1 MRRRE
6 KFVIAAFF
14 LSLCLLI
21 VQYIS
26 LEWRYVSVGVFVVFS
41 YIVANWVLKDDLQSH
56 ERLTI
61 VPFPAL
67 YAGAVGLFYFL
78 LPSHFFSRILVLVMF
93 GIGMYALF
101 LTSNIYSVAKG
112 RTIQLLHAAHAIGLL
127 FTLLTSL
134 LFANSLFSLKLPF
147 YWNAVGIAATH
158 FPLVLMSLWSVKLES
173 KVRRDVWSLTTL
185 LTVVLTEVAIILSL
199 MPQTVWYQALFIM
212 SALYLGV
219 SVLRSYLDER
229 LFRSAVTEYT
239 LVTVF
244 VLVLYIWV
252 FPTK

>member
-14 LSLCLLI
+14 LSLCLLV

-26 LEWRYVSVGVFVVFS
+26 LEWRYLSVGVFVCFTYLVS
-41 YIVANWVLKDDLQSH
+41 NWVLSDDLQSH
-56 ERLTI
+56 ERITI
-61 VPFPAL
+61 VPFSAL

-78 LPSHFFSRILVLVMF
+78 LPSHFFSRILILVMF

-147 YWNAVGIAATH
+147 YWNAVGTAVTH
-158 FPLVLMSLWSVKLES
+158 FPLIMMSLWSVKLES
-173 KVRRDVWSLTTL
+173 KIKREVWSLTTL
-185 LTVVLTEVAIILSL
+185 LTVVLVEVTILLSL
-199 MPQTVWYQALFIM
+199 MPQTVWYQALFVM
-212 SALYLGV
+212 SFLYLGI

-229 LFRSAVTEYT
+229 LFRSAVTEYS
-239 LVTVF
+239 LVAVF
-244 VLVLYIWV
+244 VLLLYILV